1 MAFRNSVIIVAS
13 PRPRAGKTMLA
24 RLLVDYYAQEKREVS
39 AFDLSGGDD
48 SLARFLPGQ
57 VTVSDID
64 NVSGQMALFDLLITA
79 DDAVK
84 IVDVGHEIYETFFSI
99 AYRIGFADEARKRGI
114 APVILFMMSA
124 DRPSTDAYRQMGER
138 FRRATLSP
146 VHNEILGA
154 VRAREKYPPSGLGAA
169 MMRLPAL
176 TPGLR
181 RYVETPPFSFA
192 DTQLANARNIPLDVH
207 IELQRWLRK
216 VHLEFREL
224 DLRVLLADLQ
234 SSIRLE

>member
-1 MAFRNSVIIVAS
+1 MALRNSVIIVAS
-13 PRPRAGKTMLA
+13 PRPRAGKTLLA
-24 RLLVDYYAQEKREVS
+24 RLLVDYYTQEKREVR
-39 AFDLSGGDD
+39 AFDLNGGDD
-48 SLARFLPGQ
+48 SLARFLPKQ
-57 VTVSDID
+57 VTISGID

-114 APVILFMMSA
+114 APVILFMMSP
-124 DRPSTDAYRQMGER
+124 DRQSTDAYRQMEER

-146 VHNEILGA
+146 VHNEMLGP

-234 SSIRLE
+234 SSIRLD

>member
-13 PRPRAGKTMLA
+13 PRPRAGKTLLA
-24 RLLVDYYAQEKREVS
+24 RLLVDYYTQEQREVK
-39 AFDLSGGDD
+39 AFDLNGGDD
-48 SLARFLPGQ
+48 SLARFLPKQ
-57 VTVSDID
+57 VTVSHID
-64 NVSGQMALFDLLITA
+64 TVSGQMALFDLLITA

-114 APVILFMMSA
+114 APVILFMMSP
-124 DRPSTDAYRQMGER
+124 DRTSTDAYRQMGER

-146 VHNEILGA
+146 VHNEMMGA
-154 VRAREKYPPSGLGAA
+154 VRARDRYPPSGLGAA

-192 DTQLANARNIPLDVH
+192 DTQLANARNIPIDVH

-234 SSIRLE
+234 SSIRFD

>member
-1 MAFRNSVIIVAS
+1 MSFRNSVIIVAS
-13 PRPRAGKTMLA
+13 PRPRIGKTLLA
-24 RLLVDYYAQEKREVS
+24 RLLVDYYTQEKREVK
-39 AFDLSGGDD
+39 AFDLTGGED
-48 SLARFLPGQ
+48 SLARFLPKQ

-64 NVSGQMALFDLLITA
+64 GVSGQMSLFDLLVTA
-79 DDAVK
+79 DDVVK
-84 IVDVGHEIYETFFSI
+84 IVDVGHETYETFFSI

-114 APVILFMMSA
+114 APVILFIMSP
-124 DRPSTDAYRQMGER
+124 DRPSSDAYRQMGER

-146 VHNEILGA
+146 VHNEILGQSQY
-154 VRAREKYPPSGLGAA
+154 REKYPPSGLGAA

-176 TPGLR
+176 APGLR
-181 RYVETPPFSFA
+181 KYVEQPPFSFA

-234 SSIRLE
+234 SSIHFD